1 MKAPEAETRSQNSG
15 FWASWISEQEEQ
27 TCAEYRRNPKRLLS
41 DHRAEASVTA
51 DYVGREI
58 LELLQNA
65 ADAATE
71 VQTHG
76 CVHVELNADGLLV
89 ANTGAPFTRAGVD
102 SLRLAHLSPK
112 RRAQLVG
119 CKGLGFR
126 AVLNWSRFPFIL
138 SGDLVLGY
146 SPEHARTKQEW
157 LRSQSPELMAAI
169 DGEAS
174 THDALVLPLL
184 SFPACPSNGDLTPL
198 LTTDSVR
205 GLLNRANELRQRFDT
220 VIAMPFDRADA
231 ETHARKQIAQLRP
244 EILLFAPGLS
254 ELNIRIA
261 NEPTLHW
268 RRDPV
273 ETEVSRVWLDPDS
286 RTCLEWHVKAER
298 DRLPPEYCTDGPDAL
313 GYEVVVAVPVNHSAA
328 PGFLY
333 SYFPTEVRFPYAVIA
348 HATVDLLS
356 NRQQFQPTKANEFIM
371 SRLAVLMAESA
382 AARAGTHQD
391 AAGLEMLVARGHH
404 GEALQKLGFREKLI
418 GTARPL
424 ALVPTLQLGIVPAA
438 DARHVIFDDT
448 LWLPP
453 AAFPAVAKTK
463 QGSLLKPLLLEL
475 GVPPLGSGDWASV
488 AKNLRFES
496 IAERADFIA
505 GALEYRVEDALR
517 LPLLLDT
524 EERTVDAGQRVFL
537 SGPVERTHAVPEW
550 LELRFLHVD
559 LRAALERRLRHKDQA
574 ELVSKLGPLGVTRY
588 SLDSLLST
596 LVARTNQR
604 VRDREQEEHGIRTD
618 LVRALHTLFPSEI
631 PADERPRFPSDA
643 KLLLLTQAGTFEDA
657 RSLYLGESYGAQG
670 RILHGL
676 YGAWAPAKLLP
687 DPTVLGLLESADQLV
702 EFFSWLGVAERPREI
717 EEKQPDSKFRDH
729 VTGSL
734 LFPLQMDNDVIAEAS
749 DLYDV
754 HLKEVRTIDGLEQIL
769 AKADSAA
776 VLAWLA
782 HDSRGLKW
790 KFSSVE
796 HGKFGNRP
804 HRASNVRTYAGP
816 IPSYVRWRLQTTA
829 WLPLRDGTIARP
841 QDCVAEAAGGLEE
854 LLPVP
859 CRPDSGKL
867 THYGLPAVLVRDAF
881 DRAGVIP
888 GFSQLEPEQLYS
900 LLLELP
906 QREGEQMGRWARSV
920 YRAILDHFDATDV
933 TGSPAR
939 EKFRKQGQMWARS
952 PEGERY
958 CPVAQIWHVDSEDIP
973 NALLKNLNVVAL
985 PKRSGS
991 QKVAALFCVPA
1002 VERSQII
1009 RRIEHV
1015 QPVVGAD
1022 QFTDEIER
1030 LKPLLFLLR
1039 RTKTQASKL
1048 FRNLRV
1054 QICISI
1060 AGEMEFQGHRNSL
1073 ELGPWD
1079 WILDDETQTAFVQA
1093 DPSEPDPL
1101 RSDLMADAVGQI
1113 FAAVFRIERGDEF
1126 ARLIGCK
1133 AKDRIKILR
1142 RLVGEEKLPE
1152 LKEIERRYL
1161 DATADEI
1168 HEFQVPSSA
1177 LQPQILIPPHTA
1189 NPPEATQNPPA
1200 LPPAQPGPP
1209 QPFEVQPQP
1218 HDPASASTIGCRVI
1232 RNQSTGPRT
1241 FSGARRV
1248 TNWVFCE
1255 YKAMEFE
1262 EKATPPRFPL
1272 RVSTVM
1278 GWKAPGVDLISFATS
1293 QDRDRFIAA
1302 ENKDDVLVARF
1313 IEVKGTSSGNTRID
1327 LRGNELT
1334 AAQKYRGRY
1343 YLYSVFDKHDG
1354 TYEMATL
1361 RDPLGDA
1368 KGVRPVIEVNLEA
1381 AENTEEYR
1389 ITGGIHEDTYRAILP
1404 SPSPPQVP
1412 T

>member
-1 MKAPEAETRSQNSG
+1 M
-15 FWASWISEQEEQ
+15 
-27 TCAEYRRNPKRLLS
+27 
-41 DHRAEASVTA
+41 
-51 DYVGREI
+51 
-58 LELLQNA
+58 
-65 ADAATE
+65 
-71 VQTHG
+71 
-76 CVHVELNADGLLV
+76 
-89 ANTGAPFTRAGVD
+89 
-102 SLRLAHLSPK
+102 
-112 RRAQLVG
+112 
-119 CKGLGFR
+119 
-126 AVLNWSRFPFIL
+126 
-138 SGDLVLGY
+138 
-146 SPEHARTKQEW
+146 
-157 LRSQSPELMAAI
+157 
-169 DGEAS
+169 
-174 THDALVLPLL
+174 LPLL
-184 SFPACPSNGDLTPL
+184 SFPACPADGDLTPFL
-198 LTTDSVR
+198 AADSVL
-205 GLLNRANELRQRFDT
+205 GLHNRALELRRRFNT
-220 VIAMPFDRADA
+220 VIAMPFDRPEDA
-231 ETHARKQIAQLRP
+231 WTHARKQLAQLRP

-254 ELNIRIA
+254 EVTISIVD
-261 NEPTLHW
+261 EPPRHW
-268 RRDPV
+268 RKDAV
-273 ETEVSRVWLDPDS
+273 ETEVSRVWIDADA
-286 RTCLEWHVKAER
+286 RECLEWHVRAER
-298 DRLPPEYCTDGPDAL
+298 DRLPSEYCTDGANTL
-313 GYEVVVAVPVNHSAA
+313 SYEVVVAVPVNHAA
-328 PGFLY
+328 EPGFLY

-348 HATVDLLS
+348 HATVDLVS

-371 SRLAVLMAESA
+371 SRLAVLMADSA
-382 AARAGTHQD
+382 VARAGVHHD
-391 AAGLEMLVARGHH
+391 AAGLELLVARGHH

-418 GTARPL
+418 ATARPL
-424 ALVPTLQLGIVPAA
+424 ALVPTLQLGLVPAA
-438 DARHVIFDDT
+438 DARHVVFDDT

-453 AAFPAVAKTK
+453 AAFPSVARTK

-475 GVPPLGSGDWASV
+475 GVPPLGSEDWV
-488 AKNLRFES
+488 AVAQHLRFETVT
-496 IAERADFIA
+496 ERADFIA
-505 GALEYRVEDALR
+505 GALEHRVDDALR

-524 EERTVDAGQRVFL
+524 DGKPVDAGQRVFL

-550 LELRFLHVD
+550 LELRFLHVE

-574 ELVSKLGPLGVTRY
+574 ELVSRLGPLSVTRY

-596 LVARTNQR
+596 LVARANQR
-604 VRDREQEEHGIRTD
+604 VREREQEEHAIRTD
-618 LVRALHTLFPSEI
+618 LMRALHTLFPSESSV
-631 PADERPRFPSDA
+631 DERPRFPSDA

-657 RSLYLGESYGAQG
+657 RTLYLGESYGQQG
-670 RILHGL
+670 RILQGL
-676 YGAWAPAKLLP
+676 YGPWTAAKLTP
-687 DPTVLGLLESADQLV
+687 EPTLLGLDEPADQLV
-702 EFFSWLGVAERPREI
+702 EFFKWLGVAERPREI
-717 EEKQPDSKFRDH
+717 EAKLTDWKFRDH
-729 VTGSL
+729 VTASL
-734 LFPLQMDNDVIAEAS
+734 LFPLQMDDDVIADARS
-749 DLYDV
+749 LNDV
-754 HLKEVRTIDGLEQIL
+754 HFSEVKTIDGLDEIL
-769 AKADSAA
+769 AKGDATA

-782 HDSRGLKW
+782 YDGRGLKW
-790 KFSSVE
+790 KFPAVE
-796 HGKFGNRP
+796 HGKFSNRP
-804 HRASNVRTYAGP
+804 HHASKVRSYAGP

-829 WLPLRDGTIARP
+829 WLPLRDATLARP

-859 CRPDSGKL
+859 CRPDSEKL
-867 THYGLPAVLVRDAF
+867 TLYGLPPVLIRDAF

-888 GFSQLEPEQLYS
+888 GFSQLEPEQLYT

-906 QREGEQMGRWARSV
+906 QREGEQKGRWARSV
-920 YRAILDHFDATDV
+920 YRAILDHFDAGDV
-933 TGSPAR
+933 AGSPAR
-939 EKFRKQGQMWARS
+939 ERFRRQGQMWARS
-952 PEGERY
+952 LEGEQY
-958 CPVAQIWHVDSEDIP
+958 CPVDKLWHVDSEDIP
-973 NALLKNLNVVAL
+973 TALLKNLSVVTL

-991 QKVAALFCVPA
+991 QKVAALFGVRA

-1009 RRIEHV
+1009 RRIEHF

-1022 QFTDEIER
+1022 QFKEEIER

-1152 LKEIERRYL
+1152 LEEIERRYL
-1161 DATADEI
+1161 DATTEEV
-1168 HEFQVPSSA
+1168 HEFQVPSGA
-1177 LQPQILIPPHTA
+1177 LQPPILVPPHLAIPPGPIQ
-1189 NPPEATQNPPA
+1189 PPPTPP
-1200 LPPAQPGPP
+1200 PTGPN
-1209 QPFEVQPQP
+1209 QPFDVEPQP
-1218 HDPASASTIGCRVI
+1218 HDPVAASAIGCRVV
-1232 RNQSTGPRT
+1232 RRQSTGPRT

-1248 TNWVFCE
+1248 TDWVFCE

-1272 RVSTVM
+1272 RVSMVM
-1278 GWKAPGVDLISFATS
+1278 GWKAPGVDVISFATAE
-1293 QDRDRFIAA
+1293 DRDKFATT

-1343 YLYSVFDKHDG
+1343 YLYSVFNKHDG
-1354 TYEMATL
+1354 SYEMAIL

-1389 ITGGIHEDTYRAILP
+1389 ITGGIHEDTYRPI
-1404 SPSPPQVP
+1404 PPQ
-1412 T
+1412 